1 MKKVVTHI
9 SEVFDWDSK
18 QPGKPITLILGS
30 FNPFNPKDET
40 PTDFYYSRV
49 PTRGRGNRFWTTIG
63 KLKYDNSN
71 YFRKNPESRF
81 QELDKSRF
89 MFHDLIESIEF
100 SSEDETVLSQFLE
113 KKVFENFGDSD
124 ILKSKTSYQ
133 SSVINIRR
141 NYNKKIFET
150 LSTTKSIKK
159 IINTLGSSNGNL
171 GFNVREKEWS
181 EFKSQLFKICKTK
194 NIELILESV
203 SPSPQGG
210 NDEELEKWI
219 GEHILKNK

>member
-18 QPGKPITLILGS
+18 QPEQPKILILGS

-63 KLKYDNSN
+63 KLKYDNSK
-71 YFRKNPESRF
+71 YFRENPESRF

-89 MFHDLIESIEF
+89 MFLDLIKSIEF
-100 SSEDETVLSQFLE
+100 SSEDETVLNQFLE

-124 ILKSKTSYQ
+124 ILRSKITYE

-141 NYNKKIFET
+141 NYNEKIIKT

-159 IINTLGSSNGNL
+159 VINTLGSSNGNL

-181 EFKSQLFKICKTK
+181 EFKNQLFEICKSK

-210 NDEELEKWI
+210 NDEKLEKWMS
-219 GEHILKNK
+219 EHILKYK